1 MTAKIL
7 VTGGAGFIGSHLV
20 EGLLAK
26 GYTVRVMDNL
36 ASGRKDWVHPESEF
50 IEADICDANACLRAA
65 EGMDAIFHMA
75 AMSRAGPSLDNIEIC
90 TQSNIIGTQ
99 NILVASRAKKV
110 GKVVY
115 SGSSTY
121 YGNQPAPHFE
131 YETPSQFLNFYAL
144 TKYMGEQYTLMF
156 DNIFRLPAVVLR
168 YFNVYGP
175 RQPQEG
181 AYALVLGIFL
191 KRWLENKPLVIHGE
205 GRQRRDFIHV
215 RDVVRANIMAL
226 ESDVHGQIFN
236 VGSGTNI
243 SIQELADLIS
253 KNQVHQQ
260 RRPGD
265 AEITLADIRRITAA
279 LGWRPEISFD
289 DGLREMMSSVKA
301 DMLQLAPL

>member
-1 MTAKIL
+1 MSQHVL

-20 EGLLAK
+20 EALIVR
-26 GYTVRVMDNL
+26 GYAVRVMDNL
-36 ASGRKDWVHPESEF
+36 ASGRRDWVHPEAEF
-50 IEADICDANACLRAA
+50 IAADICDANACLHAA
-65 EGMDAIFHMA
+65 TGMDAVFHTA

-99 NILVASRAKKV
+99 NVLAAARAQKV

-121 YGNQPAPHFE
+121 YGSQPAPHIE
-131 YETPSQFLNFYAL
+131 YETPPQFLNFYAL
-144 TKYMGEQYTLMF
+144 TKHVGEQYTLMF
-156 DNIFRLPAVVLR
+156 DEVFGLPTVVLR

-175 RQPQEG
+175 HQPQEG

-191 KRWLENKPLVIHGE
+191 KRWLENKPLIIHGD

-215 RDVVRANIMAL
+215 RDIVRANIMAL
-226 ESDVHGQIFN
+226 ESEIHGQIFN

-243 SIQELADLIS
+243 SIQELADRIS
-253 KNQVHQQ
+253 KHQVHQQ

-265 AEITLADIRRITAA
+265 AEVTLADIRRITAT
-279 LGWRPEISFD
+279 LGWRPEVSFE
-289 DGLREMMSSVKA
+289 DGLQEMMSRVKA
-301 DMLQLAPL
+301 GQESYDS